1 MKGQDPSDILDYNDC
16 QEVTVLGH
24 PNMDSVFIY
33 WDNSNI
39 FHEAQRLAEELNE
52 GPGARYRVRVNFDN
66 MLLLARAGRLV
77 EKAIAAG
84 SVPPEMRQLWNRM
97 ESGGIEVRLF
107 DRGNPER
114 GEQDMPDRV
123 LQLRMLE
130 DALDHN
136 GDPGVVVLLT
146 GDGAGYLE
154 GAGFHST
161 LERMHKR
168 GWRVEILSWAHSCNQ
183 RMRSWAEENGV
194 FVALDDFYKAVTYME
209 PSRPGFEFA
218 PARDS
223 AALDL
228 SLRETA

>member
-1 MKGQDPSDILDYNDC
+1 MNG
-16 QEVTVLGH
+16 
-24 PNMDSVFIY
+24 VFIY

-39 FHEAQRLAEELNE
+39 FHEAQRLAELRHE
-52 GPGARYRVRVNFDN
+52 GVNARYRVRINFDN
-66 MLLLARAGRLV
+66 ILRLAHADRPL

-97 ESGGIEVRLF
+97 ESNGVEVRLF
-107 DRGNPER
+107 DRGETGR
-114 GEQDMPDRV
+114 GEQDVPDRV

-130 DALDHN
+130 DALDYN
-136 GDPGVVVLLT
+136 GDPGIAVLLT
-146 GDGAGYLE
+146 GDGAGYSE

-183 RMRSWAEENGV
+183 RMRRWAEENGL
-194 FVALDDFYKAVTYME
+194 FIALDDYYESLTFME
-209 PSRPGFEFA
+209 PSRPGAEYA

-223 AALDL
+223 ADLAL
-228 SLRETA
+228 SRRPTV